1 MNYLFLAAVTR
12 DCAAGVND
20 PDVRATVLY
29 PWQPENFVFDDRTN
43 KDDIDAI
50 LFPNEVQ

>member
-1 MNYLFLAAVTR
+1 
-12 DCAAGVND
+12 VND

-29 PWQPENFVFDDRTN
+29 PWKPENFVFDDTTN

-50 LFPNEVQ
+50 LFPNEVKRISIVVPSSIYRWPKS